1 MDLNSQKSRLTK
13 YRAGGEGEK
22 RQEGNRE
29 RRRWTRGQTGFFWS
43 KTCLSLHI
51 PSPPLQKTNGRKM
64 SRPSANVLQCNKKW
78 LENTVISKKRRKKQP
93 RISGGSGQALHTN
106 GRGRTSEIIQHL
118 EMSERQHGWDNRQQ
132 EGWQTYSWSC
142 GSGNTQGHSHH
153 GNFVW
158 KGNNFVSSLP
168 WGRAGWIIKNTR
180 KLFFFGAL
188 HQGPKIAESEDTK
201 SKA

>member
-1 MDLNSQKSRLTK
+1 MQEEREKKGRRAIEKEGDGRVDRQAFSGQRLVCPCTFLLLHSK
-13 YRAGGEGEK
+13 RPMGGKCHVLQPTCFNATRNGWKIQWFLKKGEK
-22 RQEGNRE
+22 
-29 RRRWTRGQTGFFWS
+29 S
-43 KTCLSLHI
+43 SL
-51 PSPPLQKTNGRKM
+51 
-64 SRPSANVLQCNKKW
+64 
-78 LENTVISKKRRKKQP
+78 
-93 RISGGSGQALHTN
+93 GSALHTN
-106 GRGRTSEIIQHL
+106 GRGRTSKIIQHL
-118 EMSERQHGWDNRQQ
+118 EMSERQHGSDNRQQ